1 MISLTLSYHL
11 GIELLHQH
19 CSAAALLD
27 SKDRLDQPQCL
38 EGTRE
43 AIIQEIMDWVK
54 GGADKSASMLWLKGP
69 AGAGK
74 TALEYTMAHL
84 CKEQGLLIAAFIF
97 SRTAAQS
104 SDGKLLIPTLAF
116 QLIQAFPE
124 IKGYINKAIREDP
137 RLLDKAPD
145 TQMTKLIIEPLK
157 RLSLLRRIQNK
168 L

>member
-1 MISLTLSYHL
+1 MIA
-11 GIELLHQH
+11 IDLLRQR
-19 CSAAALLD
+19 CSSAALLD
-27 SKDRLDQPQCL
+27 SKARLDQPQCL
-38 EGTRE
+38 EGTRV

-54 GGADKSASMLWLKGP
+54 GGADESASILWLKGP

-104 SDGKLLIPTLAF
+104 SDGKLLIPTLAS

-124 IKGYINKAIREDP
+124 IKFYIDKAIRDDP
-137 RLLDKAPD
+137 QLLDKASD
-145 TQMTKLIIEPLK
+145 TQMTKLIIEPL
-157 RLSLLRRIQNK
+157 RGFSFIRWI
-168 L
+168 